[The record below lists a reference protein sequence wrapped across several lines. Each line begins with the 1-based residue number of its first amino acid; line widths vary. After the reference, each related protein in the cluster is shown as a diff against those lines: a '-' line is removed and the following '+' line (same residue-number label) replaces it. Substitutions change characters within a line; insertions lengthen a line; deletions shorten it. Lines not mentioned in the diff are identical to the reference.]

1 MKINLDLI
9 PIYNAR
15 ITRGEDIVLNTELV
29 KNEYYSLI
37 GFDKNQN
44 SKQYVNLKY
53 SGGQIFEKDYNVF
66 EDKLTVIL
74 AIEKS
79 SIHYNSVQVIDFNQ
93 IEIQSIRY
101 NIDEFK
107 NAYDFI
113 KLEDKLKEYNGIPI
127 KFINRDNKSFMTKG
141 FVTLMINKGE
151 VLFEFKNLIFKK
163 KIW

>member
-15 ITRGEDIVLNTELV
+15 IIRGEDIVLNTELV
-29 KNEYYSLI
+29 KNEYYFLI
-37 GFDKNQN
+37 GFDENQN
-44 SKQYVNLKY
+44 TKKYINLKY
-53 SGGQIFEKDYNVF
+53 IGGKIFEKDYNIF

-79 SIHYNSVQVIDFNQ
+79 TIHYNSVQVLDFNQ

-101 NIDEFK
+101 NIDELK
-107 NAYDFI
+107 SAYNFI
-113 KLEDKLKEYNGIPI
+113 ELEDKLKKYNGIPI
-127 KFINRDNKSFMTKG
+127 KFINKQGKSFMIKG

-151 VLFEFKNLIFKK
+151 VIFEFENLIFKK

>member
-15 ITRGEDIVLNTELV
+15 IIRGEDIVLNTELV

-37 GFDKNQN
+37 GFDENQN
-44 SKQYVNLKY
+44 TKKYINLKY
-53 SGGQIFEKDYNVF
+53 IGGKIFEKDYNIF

-79 SIHYNSVQVIDFNQ
+79 TIHYNSVQVLDFNQ

-107 NAYDFI
+107 SAYNFI
-113 KLEDKLKEYNGIPI
+113 ELEDKLKKYNGIPI
-127 KFINRDNKSFMTKG
+127 KFINKQGKSFMTKG

-151 VLFEFKNLIFKK
+151 VIFEFENLIFKK